1 MKPRVYIETF
11 GCQMNVADTE
21 RAATGLRA
29 SGYDLCDSADDADV
43 VLLNTCSVR
52 EKAERKVYTRIGEV
66 RAAQFQKAGK
76 NELLVGVMGCVAQLE
91 GASVFDHAPSVNM
104 VIGTRATDRIS
115 SLIERAASG
124 ERKVLDLGERGETDS
139 WDVSPVERHSPHV
152 AFIPIIEGCNKFC
165 SFCIVPYSR
174 GRERSRPASE
184 IIAEVKNLQ
193 ALGYKEIHLI
203 GQNVNSYRPRVEDG
217 LEGFK
222 GATPFCRLLR
232 AVANTGMP
240 RIKFTT
246 SFPRDFHPDIVT
258 AIEENPNLCDWIHLP
273 VQSGS
278 DRVLKLMRRGHT
290 RNDYWQRIERIK
302 NSQRRL
308 ALTSDIIVGFPGETD
323 EDFRQT
329 LELVEQCEY
338 DSIYIF
344 KYSKRA
350 GTPAAN
356 FTDDVPEKEKTARF
370 QALEEVQR
378 KNQQRIYQS
387 YVGRTLQV
395 LVEKQSTRSE
405 SDLSGH
411 STCNKVVN
419 FAGDRSL
426 EGELVEVLVTAAKT
440 NSLYGANVNRSGVNH
455 AGSNCSTVE

>member
-29 SGYDLCDSADDADV
+29 SGYDLCTSVEEADV

-52 EKAERKVYTRIGEV
+52 EKAEQKVYTRIGEL
-66 RAAQFQKAGK
+66 RAERPGSHD
-76 NELLVGVMGCVAQLE
+76 LLVGVIGCVAQLE
-91 GASVFDHAPSVNM
+91 GESVFAHAPSVNI
-104 VIGTRATDRIS
+104 VVGTRATDRIPG
-115 SLIERAASG
+115 LIERARDG
-124 ERKVLDLGERGETDS
+124 EKRVIDLGERGDNDS

-184 IIAEVKNLQ
+184 IVAEARRLQ

-203 GQNVNSYRPRVEDG
+203 GQNVNSYRPRVQDG
-217 LEGFK
+217 LEGFS

-232 AVANTGMP
+232 AVAATGLP

-258 AIEENPNLCDWIHLP
+258 AIEENPNLCDWVHLP

-278 DRVLKLMRRGHT
+278 DRILKLMRRGHK
-290 RNDYWQRIERIK
+290 RSDYLERIQRIK
-302 NSQRRL
+302 NSSRRL

-323 EDFRQT
+323 EDFQQT
-329 LELVEQCEY
+329 VALVRECEY
-338 DSIYIF
+338 DSLYIF

-350 GTPAAN
+350 GTPAAEFHDN
-356 FTDDVPEKEKTARF
+356 VPEAEKTARF
-370 QALEEVQR
+370 LELEKVHRAAQE
-378 KNQQRIYQS
+378 KIYRS
-387 YVGRTLQV
+387 YVGRKLSV
-395 LVEKQSTRSE
+395 LAEKQSSRSE
-405 SDLSGH
+405 DDLSGH
-411 STCNKVVN
+411 STCHKVVN
-419 FAGDRSL
+419 FRGESSL
-426 EGELVEVLVTAAKT
+426 EGEIVDVQVTAAKT
-440 NSLYGANVNRSGVNH
+440 NSLYGTLVGR
-455 AGSNCSTVE
+455 

>member
-29 SGYDLCDSADDADV
+29 SGYDLCKSVDEADV

-52 EKAERKVYTRIGEV
+52 EKAERKVYTRIGEL
-66 RAAQFQKAGK
+66 RAARPGSQD
-76 NELLVGVMGCVAQLE
+76 LLVGVMGCVAQLE
-91 GASVFDHAPSVNM
+91 GETVFEQASSVNM

-115 SLIERAASG
+115 ALIERARDG
-124 ERKVLDLGERGETDS
+124 EKRVLDLGERSDRDS

-174 GRERSRPASE
+174 GRERSRPARE
-184 IIAEVKNLQ
+184 IIAEVKRLY

-217 LEGFK
+217 LEGFP

-232 AVANTGMP
+232 AVAATGLP

-246 SFPRDFHPDIVT
+246 SFPRDFHPDIVS
-258 AIEENPNLCDWIHLP
+258 AIEENPNLCDWVHLP

-278 DRVLKLMRRGHT
+278 DRILKLMRRGHT
-290 RNDYWQRIERIK
+290 RSDYLERIQRIK
-302 NSQRRL
+302 NSSRRL
-308 ALTSDIIVGFPGETD
+308 ALTSDVIVGFPGETD
-323 EDFRQT
+323 EEFRQT
-329 LELVEQCEY
+329 VDLVRECDY

-350 GTPAAN
+350 GTPAADV
-356 FTDDVPEKEKTARF
+356 DDNVPEAEKTVRF
-370 QALEEVQR
+370 LELEKVHRSAQE
-378 KNQQRIYQS
+378 KIYKS
-387 YVGRTLQV
+387 YVGRKLSV
-395 LVEKQSTRSE
+395 LAERQSSRSDD
-405 SDLSGH
+405 DLSGH
-411 STCNKVVN
+411 STCHKVVN
-419 FAGDRSL
+419 FRGESSL
-426 EGELVEVLVTAAKT
+426 EGEIVDVVVTAAKT
-440 NSLYGANVNRSGVNH
+440 NSLYGTLVGR
-455 AGSNCSTVE
+455 

>member
-11 GCQMNVADTE
+11 GCQMNVADSE

-29 SGYDLCDSADDADV
+29 SGYDLCKSVDDADV

-52 EKAERKVYTRIGEV
+52 EKAERKVYTRIGEL
-66 RAAQFQKAGK
+66 RAARPDKRD
-76 NELLVGVMGCVAQLE
+76 LLVGVMGCVAQLE
-91 GASVFDHAPSVNM
+91 GETIFEHASSVNM
-104 VIGTRATDRIS
+104 VIGTRATDRIP
-115 SLIERAASG
+115 SLIERAREG
-124 ERKVLDLGERGETDS
+124 ERRVLDLNERGEHDS

-184 IIAEVKNLQ
+184 IIGEAKRLQ

-217 LEGFK
+217 LEGFP

-232 AVANTGMP
+232 AVAATGLP

-246 SFPRDFHPDIVT
+246 SFPRDFHPDIVS
-258 AIEENPNLCDWIHLP
+258 AIEENPNLCDWVHLP

-278 DRVLKLMRRGHT
+278 DRILKLMRRGHK
-290 RNDYWQRIERIK
+290 RSDYLERIQRIK
-302 NSQRRL
+302 NSGRRL

-323 EDFRQT
+323 EDFQQT
-329 LELVEQCEY
+329 VDLVRECEY

-350 GTPAAN
+350 GTPAAE
-356 FTDDVPEKEKTARF
+356 FDDNVPDKEKTARF
-370 QALEEVQR
+370 LELEKVHRAAQE
-378 KNQQRIYQS
+378 RIYSS
-387 YVGRTLQV
+387 YVGRTLSV
-395 LVEKQSTRSE
+395 LAERQSSRSE
-405 SDLSGH
+405 DDLTGH
-411 STCNKVVN
+411 STCHKVVN
-419 FAGDRSL
+419 FSGDRSL
-426 EGELVEVLVTAAKT
+426 EGEILDVLVTAAKT
-440 NSLYGANVNRSGVNH
+440 NSLYGTLVNRSAV
-455 AGSNCSTVE
+455 V

>member
-52 EKAERKVYTRIGEV
+52 EKAEQKVYTRIGEV
-66 RAAQFQKAGK
+66 RAARPGR
-76 NELLVGVMGCVAQLE
+76 NEVLVGVMGCVAQLE
-91 GASVFDHAPSVNM
+91 GSSIFRQTPSVDM

-115 SLIERAASG
+115 SLIERAQQG

-139 WDVSPVERHSPHV
+139 WDVSPAERHSPHV

-184 IIAEVKNLQ
+184 IVAEVQNLQ
-193 ALGYKEIHLI
+193 TLGYKEIQLI

-217 LEGFK
+217 LERFK
-222 GATPFCRLLR
+222 GATPFCGLLR
-232 AVANTGMP
+232 AVAATGMP

-246 SFPRDFHPDIVT
+246 SFPRDFHPDIVA

-338 DSIYIF
+338 DSLFIF

-356 FTDDVPEKEKTARF
+356 FTDDVPEQEKKARF
-370 QALEEVQR
+370 LALEEVQR
-378 KNQQRIYQS
+378 KNQERIYQA

-395 LVEKQSTRSE
+395 LVERQSTRSE

-419 FAGDRSL
+419 FAGDRVL
-426 EGELVEVLVTAAKT
+426 EGELVDVTVTAAKT
-440 NSLYGANVNRSGVNH
+440 NSLYGALVNS
-455 AGSNCSTVE
+455 AAVE

>member
-1 MKPRVYIETF
+1 MVFQRMKRRVYIETF

-21 RAATGLRA
+21 RAATGLRS
-29 SGYDLCDSADDADV
+29 SGYELCDSADEADV

-66 RAAQFQKAGK
+66 RAARPGK
-76 NELLVGVMGCVAQLE
+76 YDVLVGVMGCVAQLE
-91 GASVFDHAPSVNM
+91 GSSVFDHAPSVDM

-115 SLIERAASG
+115 SLIERAQNG
-124 ERKVLDLGERGETDS
+124 ERKVMDLGERGETES
-139 WDVSPVERHSPHV
+139 WDVSPAERHSPHV

-184 IIAEVKNLQ
+184 IVAEVRNLQ

-232 AVANTGMP
+232 AVAATGMP

-246 SFPRDFHPDIVT
+246 SFPRDFHADIVT

-278 DRVLKLMRRGHT
+278 DRILKLMRRGHK
-290 RNDYWQRIERIK
+290 RDDYLERIHRIK
-302 NSQRRL
+302 SSSRRL

-323 EDFRQT
+323 DDFRQT
-329 LELVEQCEY
+329 IELVEACEY
-338 DSIYIF
+338 DSLYIF
-344 KYSKRA
+344 KYSRRA

-356 FTDDVPEKEKTARF
+356 FDDNVSEKEKKDRF
-370 QALEEVQR
+370 LELEKVQR
-378 KNQQRIYQS
+378 RTQDKIYRS
-387 YVGRTLQV
+387 YVGRTLSV
-395 LVEKQSTRSE
+395 LAEKQSSRSE

-411 STCNKVVN
+411 STCHKVVN

-426 EGELVEVLVTAAKT
+426 EGEIVDVLVTGAKT
-440 NSLYGANVNRSGVNH
+440 NSLYGQLVDRAAVV
-455 AGSNCSTVE
+455 